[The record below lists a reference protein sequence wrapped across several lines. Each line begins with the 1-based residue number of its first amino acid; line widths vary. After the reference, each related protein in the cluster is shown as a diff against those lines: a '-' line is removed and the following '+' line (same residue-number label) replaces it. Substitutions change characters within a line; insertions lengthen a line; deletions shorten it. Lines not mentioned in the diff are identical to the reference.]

1 MNPRI
6 SSRSRDRIRLLSPAA
21 ASQQH
26 RHLTEGFDLAD
37 SWATDGHKWPN
48 VGYDCGIAMVRN
60 PAAVRAAMAIAHKI
74 LVAAYHMLANGSD
87 YRDLGE
93 AYLDRIGRRAAT
105 HSLVRRLERLGFH
118 AVDRVYRRPSQP
130 RGRVPSR

>member
-1 MNPRI
+1 
-6 SSRSRDRIRLLSPAA
+6 
-21 ASQQH
+21 
-26 RHLTEGFDLAD
+26 
-37 SWATDGHKWPN
+37 
-48 VGYDCGIAMVRN
+48 
-60 PAAVRAAMAIAHKI
+60 MAIAHKI

-118 AVDRVYRRPSQP
+118 VQLQSAMA
-130 RGRVPSR
+130 